1 MTKVSEQAA
10 NLLLTPWGVL
20 DMLNA
25 AKLAKKEVYTKDI
38 NPIHSHG
45 DTWAAFEA
53 NMIALEKNGLIVYQ
67 AKYPKGMAV
76 RITEK
81 GQNALTPVWKKRMN
95 DSFKRVENKRVAPKN
110 VPFQSIHVSPEL
122 IDAATLELINSALM
136 EQGDLTDSSLG
147 KPYST
152 AWSKAQKVTADCKPS
167 LVGWRYR
174 GDAYLAV
181 QAGTRLV
188 RLDPDL
194 LSSVWKNHNP
204 TVSIAA

>member
-1 MTKVSEQAA
+1 MTKVSNHAA

-25 AKLAKKEVYTKDI
+25 AKLAKKEVYNKDI
-38 NPIHSHG
+38 NPIHSRAE
-45 DTWAAFEA
+45 TWSSFEA
-53 NMIALEKNGLIVYQ
+53 NMLALEKNGLIVYQ
-67 AKYPKGMAV
+67 AKYPNGMAV

-81 GQNALTPVWKKRMN
+81 GQNALTPTWKTRLN
-95 DSFKRVENKRVAPKN
+95 DSFKRVVNKRVAPQN

-122 IDAATLELINSALM
+122 IDAATLELINSALI
-136 EQGDLTDSSLG
+136 EQGDLTDSSLT
-147 KPYST
+147 KNLST

-188 RLDPDL
+188 RLDADL

-204 TVSIAA
+204 SVSIAA